1 MNKKTQ
7 KLAEA
12 KYFYDRMVEVQNTVV
27 SHNREYFIY
36 NFSAFLSA
44 SRSVLQY
51 MLEEIEQKKDPIQQL
66 EARQWYDKKMAASP
80 RLKFFKDKRDIN
92 IHVSPIKPIGHII
105 AIVPGP
111 VAFRY
116 SFSVKR
122 KPEKEVLPL
131 CLAYLTELE
140 NFINN
145 GVSKG
150 YITP

>member
-27 SHNREYFIY
+27 SHNREYYIY

-51 MLEEIEQKKDPIQQL
+51 MWTEIKRKQDLVPKQ
-66 EARQWYDKKMAASP
+66 EAKRWYEGRMAASP
-80 RLKFFKDKRDIN
+80 NCQFFKGKRDSN
-92 IHVSPIKPIGHII
+92 IHTTPIMPIGHIL
-105 AIVPGP
+105 AVVPGP

-116 SFSVKR
+116 SFSAR
-122 KPEKEVLPL
+122 PKPEKEVLPL
-131 CLAYLTELE
+131 CSAYLAELE
-140 NFINN
+140 EFINE

-150 YITP
+150 HITS

>member
-51 MLEEIEQKKDPIQQL
+51 MLEEIEQNKGPIQQL
-66 EARQWYDKKMAASP
+66 EAR
-80 RLKFFKDKRDIN
+80 
-92 IHVSPIKPIGHII
+92 
-105 AIVPGP
+105 
-111 VAFRY
+111 
-116 SFSVKR
+116 
-122 KPEKEVLPL
+122 
-131 CLAYLTELE
+131 
-140 NFINN
+140 
-145 GVSKG
+145 
-150 YITP
+150 